1 MEKLASEIESL
12 GSGSGSGS
20 GSGGSWRGAE
30 LPRGYG
36 DITDQ
41 VEVRNCE
48 LLNADDE
55 AGPVKMLFESTKPS
69 ALDKGKGKPSSPDWI
84 QSSTDDQLLLFIP
97 FQGSIKLH
105 TLQVWHS

>member
-1 MEKLASEIESL
+1 MEKLASEIQSL
-12 GSGSGSGS
+12 PAASGSGSSS
-20 GSGGSWRGAE
+20 GRPWRGAE
-30 LPRGYG
+30 VPRGYS

-41 VEVRNCE
+41 IEARNCE

-55 AGPVKMLFESTKPS
+55 AGPVKVLFESTKPS
-69 ALDKGKGKPSSPDWI
+69 ALDKGKGEASSPDWI

-105 TLQVWHS
+105 TLQV